1 MIRKHNQFWRQS
13 KVCLLPF
20 SCLIHFQLF
29 YFWQLLSA
37 PGADTGFKW
46 GGARFISEQKIQI
59 SEAKDAPPTKFCWLS
74 CFSHNCYWEAILKS
88 QGGSTP
94 RPWLCQEVQRSC
106 LYPPLIFIIFYK
118 SLVHPK
124 TSPLFKI

>member
-1 MIRKHNQFWRQS
+1 MIRKPNSSEDNQKFAYFRFHVYS
-13 KVCLLPF
+13 
-20 SCLIHFQLF
+20 IFQLF

-74 CFSHNCYWEAILKS
+74 CFSHNWYWEAILKS